1 VLTPNGNTSF
11 NVNVGYSSF
20 FAVTSVTGPNGATS
34 TTNYDTYGRPS
45 SSVSSDGATTYYCY
59 TYSPNASTQT
69 AVIGTSSSCSL
80 PLSGQWKQTTLDGFG
95 RTLKVIT
102 GHDGVSMAET
112 DTHYGPCAC
121 SPLGKMVAQSL
132 PYAYG
137 GSPVWTTY
145 TYDGSGRTLTVV
157 QGDGSTTTSSY
168 SGNSTTTTDP
178 AGKWKTFT
186 SDAFGNLIAVTEP
199 DPSSNNGGTVATNY
213 TYNGANQLTQVSMYR
228 AGITQTR
235 TFVWTG
241 SDLTS
246 STNPENGTVTYQYDG
261 MHHVTQRVDAKGQKT
276 TYTYDSYERLT
287 QVQHFLANGNEDTVQ
302 RVNYYY
308 DSNPYYPSLSTNA
321 VGRLT
326 AVTFQ
331 NESVSGVMPSQ
342 VHGGSESFIY
352 SYGYN
357 VAGRVTAQQLTVVPM
372 SGYPATLN
380 ATYSW
385 DNQGR
390 MTALNYP
397 RAGPQE
403 TLSYDA
409 MSNLTGIGG
418 NMCNAEDNYGN
429 CTSWGAMQW
438 VSGASYSNIGQLTG
452 FTASLAG
459 LNWANYGY
467 SYNTLQQLNQ
477 MGYSSPSSN
486 TNVNFTYT
494 YTAGHNNGR
503 IAQFSDSSTGEVVNY
518 TYDALNRLIAAT
530 TSNSTGPVWGESY
543 TYDGFGNLLSKVPT
557 QGTAP
562 QVYTGVNSSTN
573 QMGPADANGN
583 WLGSNSPQIAWDVE
597 NRMVF
602 SGATDSASNWVT
614 YSYDPWGKRVLQYA
628 SAGSASTVSTCVLYF
643 YGANGKRLGTYNCGY
658 SNGQFVVSTANV
670 NVYFGKKLIAS
681 GSETNQ
687 NAVMTDRLGSVRGQ
701 NLSASIAYYPYG
713 EERTSTPDNTDK
725 FGTYF
730 RDGYGQDYA
739 DQRYYTSSFGRF
751 WSPDPG
757 GVNTADPRNP
767 VSWNRYAYVYGDPA
781 NANDPTGQFELW
793 CEVYPFSSGC
803 PSLGGG
809 TGSGGSSGSQ
819 PGCLVDLRDS
829 GSDRV
834 VAEDDGHGPYSPPNG
849 SGCHA
854 ESGSPDPSPPPTATK
869 HP

>member
-1 VLTPNGNTSF
+1 M
-11 NVNVGYSSF
+11 
-20 FAVTSVTGPNGATS
+20 
-34 TTNYDTYGRPS
+34 DR
-45 SSVSSDGATTYYCY
+45 
-59 TYSPNASTQT
+59 
-69 AVIGTSSSCSL
+69 
-80 PLSGQWKQTTLDGFG
+80 
-95 RTLKVIT
+95 R
-102 GHDGVSMAET
+102 
-112 DTHYGPCAC
+112 
-121 SPLGKMVAQSL
+121 
-132 PYAYG
+132 
-137 GSPVWTTY
+137 
-145 TYDGSGRTLTVV
+145 
-157 QGDGSTTTSSY
+157 
-168 SGNSTTTTDP
+168 P
-178 AGKWKTFT
+178 AG
-186 SDAFGNLIAVTEP
+186 
-199 DPSSNNGGTVATNY
+199 
-213 TYNGANQLTQVSMYR
+213 Q
-228 AGITQTR
+228 
-235 TFVWTG
+235 
-241 SDLTS
+241 
-246 STNPENGTVTYQYDG
+246 
-261 MHHVTQRVDAKGQKT
+261 
-276 TYTYDSYERLT
+276 
-287 QVQHFLANGNEDTVQ
+287 
-302 RVNYYY
+302 
-308 DSNPYYPSLSTNA
+308 
-321 VGRLT
+321 
-326 AVTFQ
+326 
-331 NESVSGVMPSQ
+331 
-342 VHGGSESFIY
+342 
-352 SYGYN
+352 
-357 VAGRVTAQQLTVVPM
+357 
-372 SGYPATLN
+372 
-380 ATYSW
+380 
-385 DNQGR
+385 
-390 MTALNYP
+390 
-397 RAGPQE
+397 
-403 TLSYDA
+403 
-409 MSNLTGIGG
+409 
-418 NMCNAEDNYGN
+418 
-429 CTSWGAMQW
+429 
-438 VSGASYSNIGQLTG
+438 
-452 FTASLAG
+452 
-459 LNWANYGY
+459 
-467 SYNTLQQLNQ
+467 
-477 MGYSSPSSN
+477 
-486 TNVNFTYT
+486 
-494 YTAGHNNGR
+494 NNGR
-503 IAQFSDSSTGEVVNY
+503 ITQFNDGITGEVVNY

-530 TSNSTGPVWGESY
+530 TSNSSGPVWGESY

-562 QVYTGVNSSTN
+562 QVYTGVNSATN
-573 QMGPADANGN
+573 QVTPVDANGN
-583 WLGSNSPQIAWDVE
+583 WLGSNPLPNAWDVE
-597 NRMVF
+597 NRIVF